1 MNNVKEFFDSVAS
14 SWDKRERKS
23 YDELNSFIKEYVPIK
38 EGMKALDLA
47 CGTGIIT
54 NILYNITNREIDAVD
69 ISSEMIK
76 CAISKNNNPN
86 IHFICDD
93 FLNINGEYDI
103 IVAPTNLGSIFYNKN
118 QGEKYV
124 LYQTIVWG
132 NLYVV
137 CDEEIT
143 SFSDLANKEIT
154 LFGQN
159 STPDIVMKSLASY
172 YNISFNPTYVS
183 DVTASTSAYVSGTSK
198 CVVSA
203 QPVLTKL
210 NAKLKNAYVLDLQA
224 EWAKMTSSASY
235 PQASIFFK
243 ASLKGKIDNVL
254 LAMTESVKKANE
266 NPATTAENATTMYQG
281 FETLGKDVLENAI
294 PKCHYAIEEN
304 QKEAI
309 EFYFNKMKEL
319 SLDAQF
325 GGKLPDEN
333 FYYSI

>member
-1 MNNVKEFFDSVAS
+1 MKKNIILLSLSLLLIGCGEVAS
-14 SWDKRERKS
+14 TSNGTTTSENTTTSQEDVKVKVLAPDGTPS
-23 YDELNSFIKEYVPIK
+23 LALANFYHDNTSMYTIFDVQSGADPL
-38 EGMKALDLA
+38 KAA
-47 CGTGIIT
+47 F
-54 NILYNITNREIDAVD
+54 V
-69 ISSEMIK
+69 S
-76 CAISKNNNPN
+76 
-86 IHFICDD
+86 
-93 FLNINGEYDI
+93 GEYDV

-143 SFSDLANKEIT
+143 SFADLANKDIT

-172 YNISFNPTYVS
+172 YNISYNANYVN
-183 DVTASTSAYVSGTSK
+183 DVTASTSAYISGTSH

-210 NAKLKNAYVLDLQA
+210 NAKLQNAHILDLQS

-243 ASLKGKIDNVL
+243 ESLKGKIDNVL
-254 LAMTESVKKANE
+254 KAMTESVKKANE
-266 NPATTAENATTMYQG
+266 NPSITAENATSMYKG
-281 FETLGKDVLENAI
+281 FETLGKEVLENAI

-309 EFYFNKMKEL
+309 EFYFNKMKDL